1 MQQLFAPCVL
11 GPFALRNPV
20 VSLPFYTAYADAEG
34 RVTPQLI
41 SHYRRIAASGVGL
54 VVAEASAV
62 RDPIPSPYTIHAFD
76 KTNLP
81 GLRALAKTI
90 QSEGATAVLQ
100 ICHTGRYCGTPGGLA
115 PSPVPAFGVPELT
128 PRAMDDADMKRVA
141 AAFAESADIVRQAG
155 FDGVELHGGTGY
167 LLASFTSP
175 RTNLRLDECGGT
187 IENRARFI
195 TRVCRA
201 VRDKVGDYPVG
212 YRFMA
217 REYIPGGLGLEEG
230 ACLAAIIARE
240 LAPAYLSVT
249 AGSHECF
256 AWLAEQKLKAG
267 EGFMLAEAEAIRKAV
282 PTVPVIAAGL
292 LQSREVCANALAT
305 GQTDAIGLGRVLFAD
320 FDWLNKTSGKKAGPA
335 RACVQCNTCIRQ
347 IRAGRPAF
355 CSRWT
360 KEEKQEYLRDVEPG
374 RVISPPKGD
383 REKAPQ

>member
-11 GPFALRNPV
+11 GPFSLRNYL
-20 VSLPFYTAYADAEG
+20 VSLPFYTAYADADG

-62 RDPIPSPYTIHAFD
+62 RDPIPLPHTIHAFD
-76 KTNLP
+76 EANLP
-81 GLRALAKTI
+81 GLRALAKAI
-90 QSEGATAVLQ
+90 QAEGAVAVLQ
-100 ICHTGRYCGTPGGLA
+100 ICHTGRYCKMPGGLA

-128 PRAMDDADMKRVA
+128 PRAMNEADMERVTG
-141 AAFAESADIVRQAG
+141 AFAESADIVRRAG

-175 RTNLRLDECGGT
+175 RTNLRSDEYGGT
-187 IENRARFI
+187 VENRARFI

-217 REYIPGGLGLEEG
+217 REYIPGGLSLEEG
-230 ACLAAIIARE
+230 AGVAAIIARE
-240 LAPAYLSVT
+240 LAPAYFSVT

-256 AWLAEQKLKAG
+256 AWLAEQKLKTG
-267 EGFMLAEAEAIRKAV
+267 EGFMLAEAGAIRKTV

-292 LQSREVCANALAT
+292 LQSREICASALAT
-305 GQTDAIGLGRVLFAD
+305 GQADAIGLGRVLFAD

-347 IRAGRPAF
+347 ISASRPAF

-360 KEEKQEYLRDVEPG
+360 KEEKQAYLRDVEPG
-374 RVISPPKGD
+374 RVISPPKGE
-383 REKAPQ
+383 RENTPQ

>member
-1 MQQLFAPCVL
+1 MQQLFAPCAL
-11 GPFALRNPV
+11 GPFSLRNPV
-20 VSLPFYTAYADAEG
+20 VSLPFYTAYADADG

-62 RDPIPSPYTIHAFD
+62 RDPVPSPHAIHAFD
-76 KTNLP
+76 EANIP
-81 GLRALAKTI
+81 GLRALAKAI
-90 QSEGATAVLQ
+90 QAEGATAVLQ

-128 PRAMDDADMKRVA
+128 PRAMDEADMERVA

-175 RTNLRLDECGGT
+175 RTNLRADEYGGAV
-187 IENRARFI
+187 ENRARFI
-195 TRVCRA
+195 THVCRA
-201 VRDKVGDYPVG
+201 VRDKAGDYPVG

-217 REYIPGGLGLEEG
+217 REYMPGGLSLEEG
-230 ACLAAIIARE
+230 VDIAAIIARE

-267 EGFMLAEAEAIRKAV
+267 EGFMLAEAEAVRKAV

-292 LQSREVCANALAT
+292 LQSREICANALAT

-320 FDWLNKTSGKKAGPA
+320 FDWLSKTSGKKTGPA

-383 REKAPQ
+383 REETPQ